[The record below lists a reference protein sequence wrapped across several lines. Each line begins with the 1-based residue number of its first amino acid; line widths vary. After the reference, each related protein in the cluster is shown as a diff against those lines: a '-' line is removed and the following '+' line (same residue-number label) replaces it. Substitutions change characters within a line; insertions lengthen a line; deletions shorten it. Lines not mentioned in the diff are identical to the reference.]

1 MGGWGGGVRHRFVRA
16 IPHYLEWEIA
26 AGADIHKRLTVMRVH
41 VNQAVVCKD
50 KTEDKLF
57 KKNIGII
64 TKTGRGGGGMG
75 MGGGLPVPIS
85 MQSSSKSLA
94 ARGSTVGLVSVKY
107 ASQKVVA
114 F

>member
-1 MGGWGGGVRHRFVRA
+1 MVCVLIEDSCPEVPTETIKSTLVGLLQFICV
-16 IPHYLEWEIA
+16 ISHYLEWEI

-50 KTEDKLF
+50 KTKDKLF
-57 KKNIGII
+57 KNIRLF
-64 TKTGRGGGGMG
+64 KKWAS
-75 MGGGLPVPIS
+75 LPFLCRAA
-85 MQSSSKSLA
+85 QSHSLA
-94 ARGSTVGLVSVKY
+94 LLARIKY

>member
-1 MGGWGGGVRHRFVRA
+1 MGGGPVCV

-41 VNQAVVCKD
+41 VNQAVICKD
-50 KTEDKLF
+50 KTKDKLF
-57 KKNIGII
+57 KKTSGLS
-64 TKTGRGGGGMG
+64 GGAPRANFHAEQLKVTRHSG
-75 MGGGLPVPIS
+75 P
-85 MQSSSKSLA
+85 
-94 ARGSTVGLVSVKY
+94 TVGLVSVKY